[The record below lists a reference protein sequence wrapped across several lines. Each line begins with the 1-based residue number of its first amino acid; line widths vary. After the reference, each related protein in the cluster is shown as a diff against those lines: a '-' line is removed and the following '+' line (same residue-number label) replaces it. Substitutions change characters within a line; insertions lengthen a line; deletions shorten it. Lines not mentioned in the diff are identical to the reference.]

1 MLMQQ
6 EPYTSASQTLRRA
19 DGEHDS
25 AVELVRLFFKVVAQ
39 MVAYHRRRRVRAS
52 ALLEQSARVVAGRM
66 GFLCVLLK
74 EQMEVMDVLVPWG
87 EEGPLVSTL
96 LDSTFESLHEAAF
109 ERLELVE
116 RMVTSDLGING
127 GSRRVDGAVSVVSEL
142 FL

>member
-19 DGEHDS
+19 DGDHDS
-25 AVELVRLFFKVVAQ
+25 AVELVRLFFKVVLQ
-39 MVAYHRRRRVRAS
+39 MVRYHRRHRIRAS
-52 ALLEQSARVVAGRM
+52 ALLLQSAQVVADRM

-74 EQMEVMDVLVPWG
+74 EQMEIMDVLVPWG

-96 LDSTFESLHEAAF
+96 LDSSFESFHEEAF

-127 GSRRVDGAVSVVSEL
+127 RSPRVDGAVSVVSEL